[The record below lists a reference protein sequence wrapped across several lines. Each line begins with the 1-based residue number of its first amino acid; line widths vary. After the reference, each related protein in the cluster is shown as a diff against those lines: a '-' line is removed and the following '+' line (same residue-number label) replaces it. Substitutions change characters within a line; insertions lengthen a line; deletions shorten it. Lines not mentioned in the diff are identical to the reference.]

1 MDETVGCSFSLE
13 HGAEIPFVRL
23 LPGEAVKSYG
33 GFENEVFVLLTNYR
47 ICLVTVKHHILRAI
61 PLVAIESVHLSD
73 PSTILIKSKIG
84 GTTSVRGK
92 SHENAA
98 AWYSLLNEA
107 INPKECE
114 TLFAWT
120 FAKAVKQSHFC
131 TTNPILVD
139 EEELVRRDFKRLGYD
154 VDHFRICDDNRSF
167 VLCSTYPEVMVV
179 PKGICHKDL
188 ADRADSLCK
197 KRWPAVVW
205 RCKATG
211 SVLLRSSQPKL
222 AIFGWRNSWDDK
234 FFQLIHSY
242 IDKYAPGKDLVNFD
256 IRPASRDPRHLRT
269 PVEGVMHCRKHQQKT
284 RYEVLVLPDL
294 DYVQR
299 SFSELMD
306 LLSSDQLLS
315 DQDLVDKKWF
325 RSVKKL
331 LDCAKK
337 CVDFLFDGHS
347 VLVHC
352 CEGWDRT
359 PQIVSLAKIIGDEYY
374 RTIKIQLA
382 YHVYSGLVGPFIFDS
397 LRESR
402 DLAKEMNEEVI
413 SFWYYI
419 NETNCISIN
428 AFYDKTTVGKLPT
441 NGIADNM
448 RVHSSAVQ
456 GTENRYRDTPINS
469 AFYSTCSTLR
479 DEQGLASSQVED
491 TSYEPCALRS
501 RRRGKNLWSAC
512 ELQKLPL
519 EVERYRQVCGRVQWV
534 PLAQAWERSRNCN
547 DAQRSINAL
556 KAYAKL
562 SKRNTQA
569 TGATVPLPV
578 VNKNVTDRNREE
590 SMERGNPSQETS
602 ISDVGGR
609 SQTTPEACV
618 TASRMFKLW
627 SLLLQR
633 FEKFYATATTSEDRV
648 PIRRPKGEIPAD
660 LLEIGNGILN
670 AKMPERLSNGKHFL
684 SKLNVS
690 VYAIARAIAATAD
703 KMNKDEDSVNQKR
716 TLKEAVE
723 SRGTLVSMITSL
735 EHELDR
741 IDARRRGERTRP
753 PSRKYLRIAE
763 MHDVRGGASLRR
775 LLRELMDR
783 LATTQSTI
791 KKLEDTMRR
800 QFVRHKGS
808 SYVVKDRADRGTTSV
823 VPVTSIREYWEPI
836 VGEHKLFQVS
846 PAQKERAGDQGES
859 ETPRK
864 SGELNEEE
872 WRRLFNKVRP

>member
-1 MDETVGCSFSLE
+1 M
-13 HGAEIPFVRL
+13 
-23 LPGEAVKSYG
+23 
-33 GFENEVFVLLTNYR
+33 
-47 ICLVTVKHHILRAI
+47 
-61 PLVAIESVHLSD
+61 
-73 PSTILIKSKIG
+73 
-84 GTTSVRGK
+84 
-92 SHENAA
+92 
-98 AWYSLLNEA
+98 
-107 INPKECE
+107 
-114 TLFAWT
+114 
-120 FAKAVKQSHFC
+120 
-131 TTNPILVD
+131 
-139 EEELVRRDFKRLGYD
+139 
-154 VDHFRICDDNRSF
+154 
-167 VLCSTYPEVMVV
+167 
-179 PKGICHKDL
+179 
-188 ADRADSLCK
+188 
-197 KRWPAVVW
+197 
-205 RCKATG
+205 
-211 SVLLRSSQPKL
+211 
-222 AIFGWRNSWDDK
+222 
-234 FFQLIHSY
+234 
-242 IDKYAPGKDLVNFD
+242 
-256 IRPASRDPRHLRT
+256 RHLRGYIT
-269 PVEGVMHCRKHQQKT
+269 N
-284 RYEVLVLPDL
+284 DL
-294 DYVQR
+294 TFQALTKATTLKPAESVPFEWAVVRAEHLYHR
-299 SFSELMD
+299 SVVVIMR
-306 LLSSDQLLS
+306 SSDNTS
-315 DQDLVDKKWF
+315 CPGGTG
-325 RSVKKL
+325 RSYK
-331 LDCAKK
+331 
-337 CVDFLFDGHS
+337 G
-347 VLVHC
+347 
-352 CEGWDRT
+352 
-359 PQIVSLAKIIGDEYY
+359 VSQRPNPLGQGQGSTSQ
-374 RTIKIQLA
+374 R
-382 YHVYSGLVGPFIFDS
+382 PS
-397 LRESR
+397 L
-402 DLAKEMNEEVI
+402 
-413 SFWYYI
+413 
-419 NETNCISIN
+419 
-428 AFYDKTTVGKLPT
+428 
-441 NGIADNM
+441 
-448 RVHSSAVQ
+448 
-456 GTENRYRDTPINS
+456 
-469 AFYSTCSTLR
+469 
-479 DEQGLASSQVED
+479 GLASPQVED

-519 EVERYRQVCGRVQWV
+519 EVERYRQVCGRVQWA

-556 KAYAKL
+556 KAAYAKL
-562 SKRNTQA
+562 CKRNTQA

-578 VNKNVTDRNREE
+578 VNKNVTERNREE

-618 TASRMFKLW
+618 TTSRTFKLW

-808 SYVVKDRADRGTTSV
+808 SYVVRDRADRGTTSV

-864 SGELNEEE
+864 SVELNEEE
-872 WRRLFNKVRP
+872 WRRLLVETPHGCQDEADLLVSKGTGEAEEGSASVGVSRQSGTDTEGDEDETELEGPRRLPANSLFKYLL